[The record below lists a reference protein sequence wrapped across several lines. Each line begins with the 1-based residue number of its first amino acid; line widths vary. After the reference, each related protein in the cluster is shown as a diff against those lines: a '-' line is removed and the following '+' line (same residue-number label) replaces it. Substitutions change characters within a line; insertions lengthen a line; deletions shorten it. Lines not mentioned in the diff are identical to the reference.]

1 MTSWWPV
8 TLTEWTQV
16 IQVPIVAGGLGLVWW
31 QIRQASRA
39 MRLQAL
45 REVVTELGDV
55 EMRKLRSE
63 VLGRAVDDQS
73 LEFKKRTV
81 AVALDRVGY
90 MSKHGL
96 LPDTVFT
103 DLLKGVIED
112 LWDKELKKTVD
123 DVRKDMPGYCQCL
136 KWLVEEKLPKI
147 RARK

>member
-1 MTSWWPV
+1 MASWWPV
-8 TLTEWTQV
+8 TLTEWAQV
-16 IQVPIVAGGLGLVWW
+16 IQVPIVAGGLLFVWL

-45 REVVTELGDV
+45 REVLTELGDV

-63 VLGRAVDDQS
+63 VLSHPVDDKG

-90 MSKHGL
+90 MSKCGL

-103 DLLKGVIED
+103 ELLEGMIEE
-112 LWDKELKKTVD
+112 LWDKGLKETVAE
-123 DVRKDMPGYCQCL
+123 VRKDRPGYCKCL
-136 KWLVEEKLPKI
+136 EWLVKEKLPNI
-147 RARK
+147 